1 MLPGPIHHHY
11 ETSPSITHPLLPSA
25 LCPPPPPSRNLTPH
39 QGETPGEIA
48 GLARAMLDK
57 GLKVDTGMDGEDGVE
72 RPGGAKRRSH
82 RGQQCKGQWGGSTL
96 NDSASL

>member
-1 MLPGPIHHHY
+1 M
-11 ETSPSITHPLLPSA
+11 
-25 LCPPPPPSRNLTPH
+25 

-72 RPGGAKRRSH
+72 RPG
-82 RGQQCKGQWGGSTL
+82 RGEAENPQWLTL
-96 NDSASL
+96 